1 MSSIRSLFAN
11 HTVAI
16 LCEGS
21 AERIVMEKLLEGGL
35 LPFSADDIITDEWD
49 RPTILRMPAKKF
61 ARVYLE
67 LEHSQPVIVLRVL
80 DSVHEKFILPPAF
93 RKTTPVVSCYTRPEI
108 ERLIILHEGWESEWQ
123 KVKSRTKPSDFCKE
137 RINSRIK
144 QEDWL
149 RQYWSPEALRVAIH
163 AYSHVHQPVG
173 KDEHTLA
180 DLLP

>member
-1 MSSIRSLFAN
+1 MSSIRSLFAD

-35 LPFSADDIITDEWD
+35 LPFSADDVITDEWD
-49 RPTILRMPAKKF
+49 RPTILRIPAKKF

-67 LEHSQPVIVLRVL
+67 LAYSQPVIVLRVL
-80 DSVHEKFILPPAF
+80 DSVHEKFMLPHAF
-93 RKTTPVVSCYTRPEI
+93 REIPVVSCYTRPEI
-108 ERLIILHEGWESEWQ
+108 ERLIILHEDWESEWQ

-137 RINSRIK
+137 RLGIRIK

-149 RQYWSPEALRVAIH
+149 RQYWSPEALCAAIH
-163 AYSHVHQPVG
+163 AYSHVHQQAG